1 VIAGLLVAR
10 LLAVAVCAQE
20 PAEAPLP
27 PPPFEFQP
35 YRVTCAVAVDPDDP
49 DLLPLTDAVVRE
61 LPPWVARTVGGRW
74 EFGIHAA
81 GPADWARRSRLES
94 GTWTGLPPE
103 ADIVFRVVIRREGN
117 RLCADVRAFEPLFN
131 HRSPVRTATCFDP
144 RELPAAVAVEL
155 QQLFRPRAVWER
167 QDDQTVRLRIQAG
180 ALSAG
185 EDHAPIV
192 TDGEVFAP
200 WIVFRNRERQVQK
213 AQELPWTYLVLGE
226 TDDGRGVGRVVSGL
240 RHPLGAR
247 PRGRIDLV
255 AVALRPQ
262 WTETTVQVL
271 ALSQPPRPLPAHRV
285 ELQPLVLEPDAD
297 AAPPPSTV
305 LLTDR
310 EGRVRLSRETFPGL
324 HWLRVTSGD
333 LLLARVPVL
342 AGASATAR
350 LELPDDSLRLNA
362 EGQLK
367 LLQGD
372 LISVVAQR
380 SALMATARAAAKK
393 QDWEDAKLRL
403 RQIDALPTPQ
413 SLKQRVSAVRVEA
426 VTTARQRRDRLAEQ
440 RINRLCNETEEM
452 IQHYLADD
460 RVRQLKEELA
470 ELEAAL
476 KPD

>member
-10 LLAVAVCAQE
+10 LLVVAVRAEE

-35 YRVTCAVAVDPDDP
+35 YRVTCEVAVDPDDP
-49 DLLPLTDAVVRE
+49 DIAPLAETVVRE
-61 LPPWVARTVGGRW
+61 LPNWVERTVGGRW
-74 EFGIHAA
+74 EFGINAA
-81 GPADWARRSRLES
+81 GPADWARRARLES
-94 GTWTGLPPE
+94 APWSGFPPE
-103 ADIVFRVVIRREGN
+103 ADIVFRVVVRREGN
-117 RLCADVRAFEPLFN
+117 RLCADVLAYEPLFN
-131 HRSPVRTATCFDP
+131 HRSPVRTATSLDP
-144 RELPAAVAVEL
+144 REVPASVTVEL
-155 QQLFRPRAVWER
+155 LQLFRPRAVWER

-185 EDHAPIV
+185 EDHGPMV
-192 TDGEVFAP
+192 TESEVFAP
-200 WIVFRNRERQVQK
+200 WIVFRNRERQVQQV
-213 AQELPWTYLVLGE
+213 QELPWTYLVLGE

-240 RHPLGAR
+240 RNPLGAR

-262 WTETTVQVL
+262 WTETAVQVM

-285 ELQPLVLEPDAD
+285 ELQPLLLEPDA
-297 AAPPPSTV
+297 AEASPQPTL

-310 EGRVRLSRETFPGL
+310 EGQVRLSRDNFPRL
-324 HWLRVTSGD
+324 HWLRITSGD
-333 LLLARVPVL
+333 LLLAKVPVL

-350 LELPDDSLRLNA
+350 LELPDDSLRLHA

-393 QDWEDAKLRL
+393 QDWEAARLRL

-460 RVRQLKEELA
+460 KVRQLKEELA

-476 KPD
+476 KQD